1 MAMVQKP
8 TNVYRVE
15 LTEYERGWGSKHWE
29 TLYFDNEPEA
39 RKYAKDYNDEHN
51 SQSTVPDWYVKAEY
65 RGVA

>member
-39 RKYAKDYNDEHN
+39 RKYAKDYNDARCRIG
-51 SQSTVPDWYVKAEY
+51 T
-65 RGVA
+65 